1 MASVDALNFKG
12 YKEINDELDLWTL
25 LEVHDEVTK
34 PIPFVQQHI
43 ELKSFF
49 EFCRFV
55 RTPIVSQGKLIQSNK
70 SKLNC
75 TYDDIKK
82 EIESN
87 VNLKERIDEH
97 YFTDYN
103 HQTWRI
109 T

>member
-1 MASVDALNFKG
+1 M
-12 YKEINDELDLWTL
+12 WTL